1 LLLRRADLLPTA
13 RRKRLIH
20 TIRRPG
26 PEWIASPA
34 GQGFMSAQ
42 RRDHR
47 SIRQANVRPRVH
59 RCCGQHSRCA
69 AGARAKAP
77 MALQYRADASAE
89 TASPSEWDRMATN
102 SLQSDRRSR
111 EDRNLRLRQRNASLE
126 NRIGCTRPAVN
137 HMPQSPRPSPQ
148 PTSSPSRLHLT
159 SPLIPAGQP
168 SWAERYDGKRD
179 LHLLHAA

>member
-47 SIRQANVRPRVH
+47 SIRQAKVRRRVR
-59 RCCGQHSRCA
+59 RCCGRRSRCA
-69 AGARAKAP
+69 AGVGATAP
-77 MALQYRADASAE
+77 RALQHRADASAE
-89 TASPSEWDRMATN
+89 TASTDGLVLKATK
-102 SLQSDRRSR
+102 SLRSDHRKRAPRSY
-111 EDRNLRLRQRNASLE
+111 RLPRRNASLE
-126 NRIGCTRPAVN
+126 YRIGCTRPAED

-148 PTSSPSRLHLT
+148 PISSPSRLHLT
-159 SPLIPAGQP
+159 SPLIPAGQTG
-168 SWAERYDGKRD
+168 WTERYDGKRD
-179 LHLLHAA
+179 LYLLHAA